1 MQVQTN
7 PGSNIE
13 GHEDLVREVEAVV
26 QSALG
31 RRFGDQITGVEVHLS
46 DENSHKARD
55 ADKRCMMEAC
65 RASRSPVTVNHQAAV
80 LVQAIDGAAE
90 KLKKLLDRNLGRLS
104 SQQRTARPAGESS
117 DLDE

>member
-7 PGSNIE
+7 TDSNID

-31 RRFGDQITGVEVHLS
+31 HRFGNQITRVEVHLS
-46 DENSHKARD
+46 DENSHKSGD
-55 ADKRCMMEAC
+55 ADKRCMMEA
-65 RASRSPVTVNHQAAV
+65 RLAGRSPVTVSHQAAV
-80 LVQAIDGAAE
+80 LVQAIDGAGE

>member
-7 PGSNIE
+7 TDSNID

-31 RRFGDQITGVEVHLS
+31 HRFGNQITRVEVHLS
-46 DENSHKARD
+46 DENSHKSGD
-55 ADKRCMMEAC
+55 ADKRCMMEA
-65 RASRSPVTVNHQAAV
+65 RLAGRSPVTVSHQAAV
-80 LVQAIDGAAE
+80 LVQAIDGAGE
-90 KLKKLLDRNLGRLS
+90 NLKKLLDRNLGRLS
-104 SQQRTARPAGESS
+104 SQQRSARPAGETS